1 MPISTPHYPPSR
13 SADVIVVGAGMA
25 GLGAARALHNAG
37 HSVIVLEARNRIGGR
52 LWTDR
57 TTMGVPI
64 ERGAELIHGSE
75 ASTWE
80 LVSKHRLMT
89 RKLSTHMARR
99 EPRQP
104 WTSKEQEE
112 FYSFPLNQ
120 KILPSPLPEPIPG
133 ETALSYLGRLGIEPG
148 NMPLAVQ
155 LIETDSE
162 PLRVLPAT
170 EITDVLH
177 LVSYIAAGGP
187 VPSLNEYADFRVP
200 GGYDQVVDIVAKD
213 LDIRTNSIVQA
224 VRSSSNGV
232 EIDAADQTFAA
243 HAVVIAVPVGVLQAD
258 AIKFAPALPDDQHA
272 AMKNVKYLPVYKG
285 VFEFSAPVLP
295 PNCDLIEDHS
305 LAVHSFWDASTGIC
319 GYSGQV
325 VVAWAV
331 GDKARYLLG
340 LEESEQQAAVLQALG
355 SLTGETDL
363 RPIATTSHDWATD
376 PFARGAYPGPE
387 PLPAGLFHPVGE
399 HIFWAG
405 MVTETIDES
414 YDSGREAALKVLQ
427 QIFALPQQT
436 HQCR

>member
-1 MPISTPHYPPSR
+1 MPISTPHHPVSL
-13 SADVIVVGAGMA
+13 SADVIVIGAGMA
-25 GLGAARALHNAG
+25 GLGAARTLHDAG
-37 HSVIVLEARNRIGGR
+37 RSVIVLEARSRVGGR

-80 LVSKHRLMT
+80 LVAEHRLMT

-104 WTSKEQEE
+104 WTSKEHEE
-112 FYSFPLNQ
+112 FYRFPLNQ
-120 KILPSPLPEPIPG
+120 KILPSPLPEPNPG
-133 ETALSYLGRLGIEPG
+133 ETALSYLRRLGIEPG
-148 NMPLAVQ
+148 NIPLALQ

-162 PLRVLPAT
+162 PFHALPAT

-177 LVSYIAAGGP
+177 LVSYIAAGGT
-187 VPSLNEYADFRVP
+187 VPPLDEYADFRVP
-200 GGYDQVVDIVAKD
+200 GGYDQVASIVAKD
-213 LDIRTNSIVQA
+213 LDIRTNSIVQT

-232 EIDAADQTFAA
+232 EIDTAEQTFAA
-243 HAVVIAVPVGVLQAD
+243 RAVIVAVPVGVLQAE
-258 AIKFAPALPDDQHA
+258 AIEFIPALPEAQRN
-272 AMKNVKYLPVYKG
+272 AMKAVKHLPIYKG
-285 VFEFSAPVLP
+285 VFEFSAPALP
-295 PNCDLIEDHS
+295 PNCDLIEDCS
-305 LAVHSFWDASTGIC
+305 LVVHSFWDASTGVS

-325 VVAWAV
+325 VVAWAA

-340 LEESEQQAAVLQALG
+340 LGESEQHAEVLAALG

-363 RPIATTSHDWATD
+363 RPIATASHDWAAD

-387 PLPAGLFHPVGE
+387 PLPSGLCRPVGE
-399 HIFWAG
+399 QVFWAG

-414 YDSGREAALKVLQ
+414 YDSGREAGMKVLQ
-427 QIFALPQQT
+427 VLS
-436 HQCR
+436 